1 MDPHV
6 VQERAGAD
14 AAAGV
19 LEIGQ
24 MGARLSV
31 AEADLEVVR
40 DEYLDVPVLRWVC
53 TKLAMSM
60 VRRDWPDEPA
70 VMHWVENASKDP
82 LPEVR
87 GVAGDFNQGAQAVQA
102 LID

>member
-53 TKLAMSM
+53 TNTNGGELEPICPFSGSDG
-60 VRRDWPDEPA
+60 RDTRW
-70 VMHWVENASKDP
+70 
-82 LPEVR
+82 L
-87 GVAGDFNQGAQAVQA
+87 
-102 LID
+102 